1 MDFTL
6 SDDQQLLRD
15 TARALLDKECPPS
28 LVRAYQDDVAA
39 ADRLWEHLVEWTELG
54 RGPLVDL
61 CLFLEET
68 GAVLAPG
75 PFFASSVLWGGL
87 DLEGAGTVAFT
98 DDATMPYAL
107 DADRVEHVAVVRSDG
122 AVVIE
127 TSRLELRPVSG
138 IDWTRHLVEVS
149 ASSELE
155 QGAPLDQLVP
165 VEQQALQERAYVA
178 LAAEMLGTTRWL
190 LQHTIE
196 YAKER
201 DQFDRPI
208 GSFQAIQHKIADM
221 ALVYEEAWSAVYY
234 AAMCVDA
241 GDPDRRRA
249 AHVAKILAGAAATRA
264 AKDGIQVHGGIGY
277 TWEHDLHLYIRRAYT
292 SEHLFGTSD
301 WHRDQ
306 LAALLL

>member
-15 TARALLDKECPPS
+15 TARGLLEKECPSS
-28 LVRAYQDDVAA
+28 LVRAYQDDVSV
-39 ADRLWEHLVEWTELG
+39 ADRLWEHLLEWTELG

-68 GAVLAPG
+68 GAVVAPG
-75 PFFASSVLWGGL
+75 PFFASSVLWSGL
-87 DLEGAGTVAFT
+87 NLDGIGTVAFI
-98 DDATMPYAL
+98 DDITMPYTI
-107 DADRVEHVAVVRSDG
+107 DADRVEHIAVVVPEG
-122 AVVIE
+122 AMVTE
-127 TSRLELRPVSG
+127 TSRLTLRPVET

-149 ASSELE
+149 GSGDFEH
-155 QGAPLDQLVP
+155 PRPFDQ
-165 VEQQALQERAYVA
+165 EALRERAYVA

-190 LQHTIE
+190 LQRTIE

-201 DQFDRPI
+201 EQFDRPI

-221 ALVYEEAWSAVYY
+221 ALAYEEAWSAVYY
-234 AAMCVDA
+234 AAIAIDA
-241 GDPDRRRA
+241 GDDERHRA
-249 AHVAKILAGAAATRA
+249 AHVAKIMAGAAATRA

-277 TWEHDLHLYIRRAYT
+277 TWEHDLHLYIRRAYA

-301 WHRDQ
+301 WHRDR
-306 LAALLL
+306 LAELIL

>member
-1 MDFTL
+1 MDFAL

-15 TARALLDKECPPS
+15 TARALLDKECPTS

-75 PFFASSVLWGGL
+75 PFFASSVLWNGL
-87 DLEGAGTVAFT
+87 DLPGVATVGTVAFV
-98 DDATMPYAL
+98 DDVTMPYTL
-107 DADRVEHVAVVRSDG
+107 DADRVDHVAVVVPEG

-127 TSRLELRPVSG
+127 TSRLQLRPVMG

-149 ASSELE
+149 GSGDF
-155 QGAPLDQLVP
+155 QRPTPFDQK
-165 VEQQALQERAYVA
+165 ALKERAYVA
-178 LAAEMLGTTRWL
+178 LAAETLGTTRWL

-196 YAKER
+196 YARER
-201 DQFDRPI
+201 YQFDRPI

-221 ALVYEEAWSAVYY
+221 ALAYEEAWSAVYY

-241 GDPDRRRA
+241 VDPDRHRA
-249 AHVAKILAGAAATRA
+249 AHVAKIMAGAAATRA

-292 SEHLFGTSD
+292 SEHLFGTAD

-306 LAALLL
+306 LGELIL

>member
-15 TARALLDKECPPS
+15 TARGLLDKECPPS
-28 LVRAYQDDVAA
+28 LVRAYQDDPSV
-39 ADRLWEHLVEWTELG
+39 ADRLWEHLLEWTELG

-75 PFFASSVLWGGL
+75 PFFTVSVLWTGL
-87 DLEGAGTVAFT
+87 DLEHMGTVAFI
-98 DDATMPYAL
+98 DDITMPYTL
-107 DADRVEHVAVVRSDG
+107 DADRLDRIAVLVPDG
-122 AVVIE
+122 AVVIDS
-127 TSRLELRPVSG
+127 SRLTLRPVQTM
-138 IDWTRHLVEVS
+138 DWTRHLFEVS
-149 ASSELE
+149 GS
-155 QGAPLDQLVP
+155 GDFDPPKP
-165 VEQQALQERAYVA
+165 VDIEALRDRAYVA
-178 LAAEMLGTTRWL
+178 LAAEMMGTARWL
-190 LQHTIE
+190 LQHTID

-201 DQFDRPI
+201 HQFDRPI

-221 ALVYEEAWSAVYY
+221 ALVCEEAWSAVYY
-234 AAMCVDA
+234 AAMAIDA
-241 GDPDRRRA
+241 GDPERHRA

-277 TWEHDLHLYIRRAYT
+277 TWEHDLHLYIRRAYA

-301 WHRDQ
+301 WHRDR
-306 LAALLL
+306 LAELML